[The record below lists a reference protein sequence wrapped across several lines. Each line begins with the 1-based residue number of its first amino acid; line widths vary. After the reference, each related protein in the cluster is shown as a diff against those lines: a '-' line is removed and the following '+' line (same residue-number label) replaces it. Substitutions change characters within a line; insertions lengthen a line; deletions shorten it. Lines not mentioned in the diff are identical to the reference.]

1 MPRHRALT
9 LISPFLNLQLSLVL
23 LRRGDKMTLQ
33 DKAFLSSL
41 SCFKEEDIS
50 LLYMISNHI
59 YDNYRIIKLKKRN
72 GKERVITAPKYH
84 LKRVQRILL
93 EHVLMGQSISSY
105 AMAYRKGYSL
115 KDNAKVHVGKHILL
129 KLDIKDFFDN
139 ISFMDV
145 YRTCFSEF
153 PKSIGM
159 LFTYLVCYDEH
170 LPQGAV
176 TSPMISN
183 LILKDFDEEVGHFCE
198 LKNIS
203 YTRYSDDLTFS
214 GDFKV
219 REVIS
224 FVSKLLKKQGLELN
238 YHKIHVVRHHQR
250 QLVTGVLVNNKV
262 SIPDF
267 YKKNIRQEMY
277 YIRKYGVT
285 SHLEYLHQDMNEHVY
300 LNSLLG
306 KVNYVL
312 QVEPSLKEFLDY
324 RDYLRKIQ

>member
-1 MPRHRALT
+1 MPGHRALT

-23 LRRGDKMTLQ
+23 LERGGKMTLQ

-50 LLYMISNHI
+50 MLYMISNHI

-84 LKRVQRILL
+84 LKRIQRILL
-93 EHVLMGQSISSY
+93 EHVLMGRAISSY

-115 KDNAKVHVGKHILL
+115 KDNAKVYVGKHILL
-129 KLDIKDFFDN
+129 KLDIKDF
-139 ISFMDV
+139 SFMDV

-153 PKSIGM
+153 PKSIEM

-176 TSPMISN
+176 SSSMISN
-183 LILKDFDEEVGHFCE
+183 LILKVFDEEVGHFCE
-198 LKNIS
+198 LRNIS

-214 GDFKV
+214 GVKI

-238 YHKIHVVRHHQR
+238 YKKIHVVRHHQR
-250 QLVTGVLVNNKV
+250 QLVTGVNNKV
-262 SIPDF
+262 SIPNF

-277 YIRKYGVT
+277 YVRKYGVT
-285 SHLEYLHQDMNEHVY
+285 SHLEHYHQDMNEHVY
-300 LNSLLG
+300 LKSLLG

>member
-1 MPRHRALT
+1 M
-9 LISPFLNLQLSLVL
+9 
-23 LRRGDKMTLQ
+23 
-33 DKAFLSSL
+33 
-41 SCFKEEDIS
+41 
-50 LLYMISNHI
+50 
-59 YDNYRIIKLKKRN
+59 
-72 GKERVITAPKYH
+72 ITAPKYH
-84 LKRVQRILL
+84 LKRIQRILL
-93 EHVLMGQSISSY
+93 EHVLMDQAISSY

-115 KDNAKVHVGKHILL
+115 KDNAKIHVGKHILL

-145 YRTCFSEF
+145 YRTCFSKF

-176 TSPMISN
+176 SSPMISN

-198 LKNIS
+198 LRNIS

-214 GDFKV
+214 GDFEV

-238 YHKIHVVRHHQR
+238 YKKIHVVRHHQR

-262 SIPDF
+262 SIPNF

-285 SHLEYLHQDMNEHVY
+285 SHLEHYHQDMDEYVY
-300 LNSLLG
+300 LKSLLG

-312 QVEPSLKEFLDY
+312 QVEPSLKEFFKH

>member
-23 LRRGDKMTLQ
+23 LERGGKMTLQ

-41 SCFKEEDIS
+41 LFLKKEDIS

-72 GKERVITAPKYH
+72 GKVRVITAPKYH
-84 LKRVQRILL
+84 LKRIQRILL
-93 EHVLMGQSISSY
+93 EHVLMGRTISSY

-115 KDNAKVHVGKHILL
+115 KDNAKIHVGKHILL

-145 YRTCFSEF
+145 YRTCFSDF

-198 LKNIS
+198 LRNIS

-238 YHKIHVVRHHQR
+238 YQKIHVVRHHQR

-262 SIPDF
+262 SIPNF

-285 SHLEYLHQDMNEHVY
+285 SHLEYYHQDMNEHVY
-300 LNSLLG
+300 LKSLLG
-306 KVNYVL
+306 KMNYVL
-312 QVEPSLKEFLDY
+312 QVKPSLKEFLDY